1 MPSFHA
7 YLMFNGNCRDAFTRY
22 HEIFG
27 GDLTLLDMSN
37 VPSEGN
43 APPEMKDMIIHAA
56 LTVGDALVMASDDP
70 TGNFE
75 SARGIHVSV
84 TLPDAGEAKR
94 VFDALA
100 EGGEVTQALEQT
112 FFSPAF
118 GMLTDRFGIP
128 WMVNT
133 ESDESAA

>member
-1 MPSFHA
+1 MFNA
-7 YLMFNGNCRDAFTRY
+7 YLMFGGNCRDAFTRY

-27 GDLTLLDMSN
+27 GELFLLPMSDM
-37 VPSEGN
+37 PSEGN
-43 APPEMKDMIIHAA
+43 APPEMQDMIIHAA
-56 LTVGDALVMASDDP
+56 LRVGDGLVMASDDP
-70 TGNFE
+70 TDDFQP
-75 SARGIHVSV
+75 ARGMHVSV
-84 TLPDAGEAKR
+84 TVPDEGEAKR

-118 GMLTDRFGIP
+118 GMVTDRFGTP

-133 ESDESAA
+133 ESAEQPA